1 MKLPLQ
7 ITFHGLDRSPALE
20 AAIEEKAAKL
30 EQFHPSIIG
39 CRVTV
44 TQESRHH
51 AQGRL
56 VNVRIDLTVP
66 DRELAIT
73 NKQHE
78 DAFVAVREAFD
89 AARRVLQDALALRRG
104 DVKNHAGTG

>member
-7 ITFHGLDRSPALE
+7 VTFQGLDRSPALE

-30 EQFHPSIIG
+30 EQFHPAITA

-51 AQGRL
+51 AQGRM
-56 VNVRIDLTVP
+56 VNVRIDITVP
-66 DRELAIT
+66 NKELAIT
-73 NKQHE
+73 NKLNE
-78 DAFVAVREAFD
+78 DAFVAVRDAFD
-89 AARRVLQDALALRRG
+89 AARRVLQDTLAVRRG
-104 DVKNHAGTG
+104 DVKNHA